1 MARSITFSGSFGG
14 DPLRALEKSRADES
28 RALVSKRD
36 RATWGNAPIPE
47 QPRRMTKTL
56 EDFLAEEGATKGWS
70 EARKAAEALFVAPAK
85 GGDHE

>member
-1 MARSITFSGSFGG
+1 MARSATLQSSSFGG
-14 DPLRALEKSRADES
+14 DPLRALERSRAEES

-56 EDFLAEEGATKGWS
+56 EEFLAEEGAAKGWS
-70 EARKAAEALFVAPAK
+70 EARRAAEALFTKP